1 MSNRFNHV
9 PSESWMFLS
18 VCAILLF
25 ASAFSAHAQESQGA
39 PTLIANAS
47 LPSVIRFSGKAG
59 DPSTKPVAG
68 LVGITFALYEQETG
82 GPALWLET
90 QNVQLDATGHYT
102 VLLGT
107 TKPEGLPAEI
117 FFSGQARW
125 IGVQVS
131 GQVEQPRV
139 MLLTVPYA
147 MKAGDA
153 ATVGGLPPSAF
164 MLAAPV
170 ASGGS
175 KAIDAASAEA
185 AASAIPAATSNVT
198 TSGGA
203 VNTIPLF
210 TTGTNIQ
217 NSLLTQTGTT
227 AVNLAGKLNLPAS
240 GTATA
245 TAGNISRPEDFVTSV
260 FNSTSKAAVAQTFQ
274 LQAEPAGNNTA
285 APSGNLSLLFGSGTA
300 AATETGFKINNKGI
314 LTFAAGQTF
323 PGTGKGTITGVTAG
337 TALTGGGTTGA
348 VTLNVDTTKVVT
360 AITAGAG
367 LTGGGTGGART
378 LSLDPTKVPVLQ
390 SNNTF
395 TGTEKFNGNVG
406 VGATPSATGYTPL
419 TVGGTTNFGT
429 WLALSNT
436 STGGHTWNIISAGS
450 GNAEGAGNIGITD
463 LTGKST
469 IWLEGN
475 TKTTSLTATGT
486 VGAAA
491 VVVTST
497 AGAAIIDADGF
508 GANAGGPTPGLRF
521 GGGTSGEGIA
531 SNRTV
536 GLTKFGMDFYTNFT
550 ARMSVLQ
557 NGQVGI
563 GTQNP
568 GAGLAVVSNVAGAT
582 GIYAQAA
589 NAANGSNQ
597 NGSAGVEAIGSGG
610 DPNSSSTFG
619 GDGIDS
625 AGGGGSEGGGDGISA
640 NGGNGPSSDGSGA
653 SFFGG
658 TGSAN
663 GDGLFAVAGS
673 GLAGAFLGNV
683 TVEGDIN
690 TGVVMVKI
698 DHPQDPANRYL
709 EHAAVASPDM
719 MNLYNGNVITDTNG
733 TAEVALPDW
742 FESLNRDFR
751 YQLTVLGQFAQ
762 AIVAREISGNSFTIK
777 TDKPNVKVSWQV
789 TGVRQDAYANAHRF
803 AVEQNKNATERG
815 HYIYPEL
822 FGAPDTARIAFT
834 RHPRAMKTLQQI
846 RTKNAAHANTAS
858 SPANS
863 VISESR

>member
-1 MSNRFNHV
+1 MSNPSNKV
-9 PSESWMFLS
+9 PRAQWQFLS
-18 VCAILLF
+18 VCAILF
-25 ASAFSAHAQESQGA
+25 AFAFCAQGQESPGT
-39 PTLIANAS
+39 PTPAASAS
-47 LPSVIRFSGKAG
+47 LPSVIRFSGKAT
-59 DPSTKPVAG
+59 DPSTKPLTG
-68 LVGITFALYEQETG
+68 LVGITFSLYEQETG

-131 GQVEQPRV
+131 GQAEQARV

-164 MLAAPV
+164 MLATPV

-175 KAIDAASAEA
+175 LTSNAAGTGATFSAT
-185 AASAIPAATSNVT
+185 PAATSNVT

-203 VNTIPLF
+203 ANTIPMF

-217 NSLLTQTGTT
+217 NSVLTQTGTT
-227 AVNLAGKLNLPAS
+227 VVNVAGKLNLPS
-240 GTATA
+240 TGTATA
-245 TAGNISRPEDFVTSV
+245 TAANNSRPEDFVASA

-300 AATETGFKINNKGI
+300 APTETGLKINNKGV

-337 TALTGGGTTGA
+337 TALTGGGTTGT

-360 AITAGAG
+360 AVTAGTG

-378 LSLDPTKVPVLQ
+378 LNLDTTKVPVLQ

-419 TVGGTTNFGT
+419 TLGGTTNFGT
-429 WLALSNT
+429 WLALANT
-436 STGGHTWNIISAGS
+436 SAGGHTWNIISAGS

-475 TKTTSLTATGT
+475 TNTANLTATGT

-508 GANAGGPTPGLRF
+508 GTNAGGPTPGLRF
-521 GGGTSGEGIA
+521 GGGSSGEGIA
-531 SNRTV
+531 SNRV
-536 GLTKFGMDFYTNFT
+536 IGATKFGLDFYTNYT
-550 ARMSVLQ
+550 ARMSILQ
-557 NGQVGI
+557 SGQVAV
-563 GTQNP
+563 GTASP
-568 GAGLAVVSNVAGAT
+568 GAQLGVVGSSNAFP
-582 GIYAQAA
+582 GISTQGGSAA
-589 NAANGSNQ
+589 SGSGQ
-597 NGSAGVEAIGSGG
+597 NGSDGIDAYGNSGDGAGTGGSGG
-610 DPNSSSTFG
+610 VFS
-619 GDGIDS
+619 
-625 AGGGGSEGGGDGISA
+625 GGG
-640 NGGNGPSSDGSGA
+640 PGA
-653 SFFGG
+653 SGLTGEGIVVFGG
-658 TGSAN
+658 TNECIPICVPLNYAGDFQGTIFVKSGSYQPS
-663 GDGLFAVAGS
+663 AVM
-673 GLAGAFLGNV
+673 F
-683 TVEGDIN
+683 
-690 TGVVMVKI
+690 I
-698 DHPQDPANRYL
+698 DHPSDPANKYL
-709 EHAAVASPDM
+709 MHSSVESSDM
-719 MNLYNGNVITDTNG
+719 KNIYDGTVTTDTNG
-733 TAEVALPDW
+733 EAVVALPDW
-742 FESLNRDFR
+742 FEALNRDFR
-751 YQLTVLGQFAQ
+751 YQLTTIGQPAQ
-762 AIVAREISGNSFTIK
+762 AWIASKIANHAFTIK
-777 TDKPNVKVSWQV
+777 TDKPNVEISWQV
-789 TGVRQDAYANAHRF
+789 TGIRQDAWANAHRVI
-803 AVEQNKNATERG
+803 VEHQKSGREAG
-815 HYIYPEL
+815 HYLHPEL
-822 FGAPDTARIAFT
+822 FGAPEESSITWA
-834 RHPRAMKTLQQI
+834 RHPEMMKQQKEHRLNGRQAMKLAVT
-846 RTKNAAHANTAS
+846 TK
-858 SPANS
+858 
-863 VISESR
+863 